1 MNKFEKPMIN
11 IVEFKSADVITTS
24 ETGGELF
31 FDHDNAHKR
40 ASDIAQA
47 WSNFLDLM

>member
-1 MNKFEKPMIN
+1 MNKFEKPMIT

-24 ETGGELF
+24 GPVDTIL
-31 FDHDNAHKR
+31 DHDNVRVFAN
-40 ASDIAQA
+40 DIAQA